1 MKRLFL
7 SILLLLPAFLVSA
20 QEMKVTGLVRDE
32 NGDPLIGASVLIT
45 GSNQGVITDENG
57 RYSILIDA
65 STRILSFSYIGY
77 VTQDIAVGGRNVINV
92 DLLPDATN
100 ALNEVVIIGY
110 GTTKKADLTGSVAT
124 VKVQDIVQTPV
135 SSVDQALQGRMAGVD
150 IMSTSGKPGATTS
163 IRIRGTRSINA
174 SNEPLIIVDGV
185 LDAVHDIGEINAADV
200 ESISVMK
207 DASSTAIYG
216 SRGANG
222 VILITTKKG
231 LTSKPAITAK
241 AEFGVSMLARTLD
254 TMNKD
259 EFVRYLN
266 DWYFFRSTSQTSVP
280 TFDPANYTNDTNW
293 IKEITRVAPY
303 QNYNLSVSGKTGGA
317 FTYFAALSYNDTR
330 GIVDG
335 SGMNRITARLNLNYE
350 FNPKFSIGAK
360 LSYTFRGEDLNKANI
375 GGTSFWDGAVYL
387 SPIIGPRDT
396 TNPLYENGTTINTPR
411 ANIDMTVNRRE
422 MHTHT
427 DVIELVYKPIAG
439 LVIKS
444 QNSYMFYQR
453 HDYRFWPSYLPR
465 RVEGEGSDAY
475 RYEGNAIK
483 WTTENTVTYG
493 KKFRGDHKFDALL
506 GYSASSNEMNY
517 FSLKAEGLLTDDLT
531 WNNMAGITSKENYT
545 ASTSSEKVVKLSAF
559 ARVNYNYKSRYYLTL
574 TGRFD
579 GSSNFAANNKWGFFP
594 SMAFKWA
601 VKQENFMKRAKWM
614 DDLSLRLS
622 IGRTGNDA
630 IPYYRS
636 LQAYSTYTNSYL
648 FDGKQGASILPDRV
662 ANPNLTWEKTLLFNG
677 AVDFTVLKGRLGVT
691 FEAYHSRT
699 NDLLLS
705 LQTIQSTGFLSRLTN
720 LGETTNT
727 GVELT
732 LEGKIFDTQ
741 FFYWTSQLTISH
753 NKQMVVDIGQEDY
766 VSVLN
771 SPGNNSFMM
780 YGYRAGYPLNSLWG
794 FQYAGVWHNEE
805 EFERNKYTR
814 TYISNTTSNDPKAV
828 LGYPR
833 YIDQNHDGIMSDQ
846 DLIYLGNSD
855 PVLYGG
861 WQNTFGIGNFTLGFF
876 FTYSLG
882 GKIYNYAELS
892 MSGTYSAN
900 QYRYMLNAWHPIRNP
915 ESDLPRAG
923 TEARMSPSSLQVH
936 DATYLRL
943 KSANLSYKFDFSR
956 KSRFVRDLTIG
967 VSATNLFL
975 ITEYNGFDPDVSTNS
990 SEATLRR
997 VDMGAYPQSRM
1008 VVLNAQIRF

>member
-1 MKRLFL
+1 
-7 SILLLLPAFLVSA
+7 
-20 QEMKVTGLVRDE
+20 
-32 NGDPLIGASVLIT
+32 
-45 GSNQGVITDENG
+45 
-57 RYSILIDA
+57 
-65 STRILSFSYIGY
+65 
-77 VTQDIAVGGRNVINV
+77 
-92 DLLPDATN
+92 
-100 ALNEVVIIGY
+100 
-110 GTTKKADLTGSVAT
+110 
-124 VKVQDIVQTPV
+124 
-135 SSVDQALQGRMAGVD
+135 
-150 IMSTSGKPGATTS
+150 
-163 IRIRGTRSINA
+163 
-174 SNEPLIIVDGV
+174 
-185 LDAVHDIGEINAADV
+185 
-200 ESISVMK
+200 
-207 DASSTAIYG
+207 
-216 SRGANG
+216 
-222 VILITTKKG
+222 
-231 LTSKPAITAK
+231 
-241 AEFGVSMLARTLD
+241 
-254 TMNKD
+254 
-259 EFVRYLN
+259 
-266 DWYFFRSTSQTSVP
+266 
-280 TFDPANYTNDTNW
+280 
-293 IKEITRVAPY
+293 
-303 QNYNLSVSGKTGGA
+303 
-317 FTYFAALSYNDTR
+317 
-330 GIVDG
+330 
-335 SGMNRITARLNLNYE
+335 
-350 FNPKFSIGAK
+350 
-360 LSYTFRGEDLNKANI
+360 
-375 GGTSFWDGAVYL
+375 
-387 SPIIGPRDT
+387 
-396 TNPLYENGTTINTPR
+396 
-411 ANIDMTVNRRE
+411 
-422 MHTHT
+422 
-427 DVIELVYKPIAG
+427 
-439 LVIKS
+439 
-444 QNSYMFYQR
+444 MFYQR

-475 RYEGNAIK
+475 RYEGNAVK
-483 WTTENTVTYG
+483 WTTENTITYG
-493 KKFRGDHKFDALL
+493 KKFRGGHNFDALL
-506 GYSASSNEMNY
+506 GYSASSNVMNY

-545 ASTSSEKVVKLSAF
+545 ASTSSEKVVKQSVF

-601 VKQENFMKRAKWM
+601 VKQENFMKRVKWI

-622 IGRTGNDA
+622 AGRTGNDA

-648 FDGKQGASILPDRV
+648 FDGTQGASILPDRV

-691 FEAYHSRT
+691 LEAYHSRT
-699 NDLLLS
+699 NDLLLY
-705 LQTIQSTGFLSRLTN
+705 LQTIQSTGFLNRLTN

-732 LEGKIFDTQ
+732 LDGKIFDTK

-766 VSVLN
+766 VAVLN

-794 FQYAGVWHNEE
+794 FQYAGVWHKEE

-956 KSRFVRDLTIG
+956 KSRFVRDLTLG

-990 SEATLRR
+990 SDATLRR

-1008 VVLNAQIRF
+1008 VVLSAQIRF